1 MRTAICAGIPSF
13 SSCAARCTQ
22 IQTQTQTQTQ
32 TQPQTQ
38 THTTPV
44 TFSHYIHTCS
54 QSTGAKA
61 ESLGYRTT
69 QRRFHPHAWS
79 TRIESR
85 LRCHQSRNPIQRA
98 THWSLR
104 VRGGA
109 STSRSTNMRAGHTDK
124 RTVYVCMQSTYSR
137 TYMHVC
143 IVHVYMQIPRA
154 SEAILTSRT
163 LGASSASDL
172 TEGTE

>member
-1 MRTAICAGIPSF
+1 MH
-13 SSCAARCTQ
+13 
-22 IQTQTQTQTQ
+22 
-32 TQPQTQ
+32 
-38 THTTPV
+38 THTHAHTHTHTHHPCLFLSLFTV
-44 TFSHYIHTCS
+44 SFSHYIHTCS

-61 ESLGYRTT
+61 ESLGHRTT

-85 LRCHQSRNPIQRA
+85 PRCRQSRNPIQRA

-154 SEAILTSRT
+154 SEVILTSRT